1 MTFRLMKFK
10 LLLTIFS
17 LNLLCG
23 CGDTTDNSDGSRILY
38 TSTGGKLNTL
48 DPILASD
55 LISRDMVAEFYDT
68 LVQYDYTARPYKL
81 IPSMLAKMPEVNNSK
96 TVYTFTLRDDLY
108 FSNDKCF
115 TNQDKSARKIT
126 SNDVV
131 FSILRLAD
139 ARNHSPGYWTIR
151 GKINGVDQFREK
163 SLTYTDGDMTLYDES
178 VEGLKIINDSTFAV
192 HLTKS
197 DPRLLYMLAMPY
209 ASIVSRTAVVFYG
222 DDLMEHPVGSGPF
235 KLSKW
240 RRNHSVEL
248 SRNDSYRQEFFAQA
262 ENMEDRTKALPLVD
276 KVVCYLVDQP
286 LSSWLMF
293 LKGEMDLSSL
303 DKDNFDAV
311 VTKDL
316 KLIPVLNN
324 RGINMVQLPEFQVNY
339 IGFCFSDPI
348 VGKNEN
354 LRKAISLAYDVP
366 LRVKHFNYR
375 LVPAHGP
382 IPPGVAGYDE
392 NARNDFSELNLKKAK
407 EYLDKAGYP
416 NGIDPKT
423 GKALELTFDLGST
436 SSQSRQLAELFV
448 NDMKKIGILIKP
460 SLNNKSRF
468 KQKLRKGDMQ
478 IFKYSWVGDYPDAEN
493 FLQLFY
499 GPNAGGCNRASY
511 RDENF
516 DRMYEPIISMDDS
529 PERTALYKNMVTYLT
544 EQCPWIFES
553 FPISYRLTHSWLEN
567 YIPHDFAF
575 ARWKYLSLNPE
586 KRRNSKKTFR
596 PLSMQDLR
604 SE

>member
-1 MTFRLMKFK
+1 MHYFK
-10 LLLTIFS
+10 YAILLSMIIIS
-17 LNLLCG
+17 G
-23 CGDTTDNSDGSRILY
+23 CNDKLSDKNSERVLY
-38 TSTGGKLNTL
+38 NSSGGKLNTL

-55 LISRDMVAEFYDT
+55 LVSRDMVAEFYDT
-68 LVQYDYTARPYKL
+68 LVQYDYVARPYEL
-81 IPSMLAKMPEVNNSK
+81 RPSMLSEMPIINE
-96 TVYTFTLRDDLY
+96 TITTYTFSLRDDL
-108 FSNDKCF
+108 FFVDDECF
-115 TNQDKSARKIT
+115 TQKIPAERKIT
-126 SNDVV
+126 SQDII
-131 FSILRLAD
+131 FSLLRLAD

-151 GKINGVDQFREK
+151 GKIKGVDTFREK
-163 SLTYTDGDMTLYDES
+163 SLTYKPGDFSLYDTKI
-178 VEGLKIINDSTFAV
+178 EGFEIISPTKFSI
-192 HLTKS
+192 HLTKP

-209 ASIVSRTAVVFYG
+209 ASVVSRTAAEYYG
-222 DDLMEHPVGSGPF
+222 SQFMEHPVGSGPF

-240 RRNHSVEL
+240 RRSHSIEL
-248 SRNDSYRQEFFAQA
+248 VRNKTYREEYFAHA
-262 ENMEDRTKALPLVD
+262 ATPSDRTQRLPLVD
-276 KVVCYLVDQP
+276 RVTCYLVDQP

-316 KLIPVLNN
+316 KLIPVLAQ
-324 RGINMVQLPEFQVNY
+324 RDIQMIQLPEFQINY
-339 IGFCFSDPI
+339 IGFCFSDPV
-348 VGKNEN
+348 VGKNLN
-354 LRKAISLAYDVP
+354 LRKAISLAYDVG

-382 IPPGVAGYDE
+382 IPPGVPGYDPKTL
-392 NARNDFSELNLKKAK
+392 NTYSELNIEQAKK
-407 EYLDKAGYP
+407 YLTAAGYP
-416 NGIDPKT
+416 DGIDPAT
-423 GKALELTFDLGST
+423 GQALELSFDLGST
-436 SSQSRQLAELFV
+436 SSQSRQLAELFA

-511 RDENF
+511 RNEVF
-516 DRMYEPIISMDDS
+516 DKMYEPIISMQDS
-529 PERTALYKNMVTYLT
+529 PQRTVQYKEMSKYLAT
-544 EQCPWIFES
+544 QCPWIFES

-575 ARWKYLSLNPE
+575 SRWKYLSINTSKRTAE
-586 KRRNSKKTFR
+586 KKGFT

-604 SE
+604 ND